1 MKNRQDIFLFINL
14 LWNQR
19 KLRIVYLILLITSC
33 SPDDICG
40 TITGFG
46 ADEDCL
52 FITIDGERH
61 CVEAAL
67 YYESEMGDQFFL
79 EYL

>member
-1 MKNRQDIFLFINL
+1 ML
-14 LWNQR
+14 
-19 KLRIVYLILLITSC
+19 VITSC
-33 SPDDICG
+33 SPDDLCG

-61 CVEAAL
+61 FVEAAL
-67 YYESEMGDQFFL
+67 YYESEMGVQICL
-79 EYL
+79 EHS

>member
-1 MKNRQDIFLFINL
+1 ML
-14 LWNQR
+14 
-19 KLRIVYLILLITSC
+19 VITSC
-33 SPDDICG
+33 SPDDLCG
-40 TITGFG
+40 TITGVG

-61 CVEAAL
+61 CMEAAL

>member
-1 MKNRQDIFLFINL
+1 ML
-14 LWNQR
+14 
-19 KLRIVYLILLITSC
+19 VITSC
-33 SPDDICG
+33 SPYDLWG

-67 YYESEMGDQFFL
+67 YYESEMGDQICL
-79 EYL
+79 EYS